1 MENKVQELE
10 KTIELLKKEIIR
22 LRTEMDSLL
31 NDRERAKV
39 LYHKV
44 QKNPLFSRL
53 YNWVI

>member
-39 LYHKV
+39 LYHEV

-53 YNWVI
+53 L